1 MNYSKVLHIVHEEPI
16 NDYTEGAYT
25 VFSATH
31 CFNVNLTPEPRVFIQ
46 NLAVFWNDRV
56 DIRIIGM
63 IERGLIQGVLSP
75 VKILSV
81 TESTLNIL
89 YDSSISRNAQIRF
102 EQTWSEIAR
111 KAWGDEWIASFIS
124 ETQLRDI
131 NLRTTDFATYADDII
146 CSHGLGIEEFKGDR
160 LHRLNRWQP
169 DNHSD
174 SGVTNPRPEA
184 GPEDDFGTFDDEL
197 PF

>member
-1 MNYSKVLHIVHEEPI
+1 MNYSKVLHIVHEEPM
-16 NDYTEGAYT
+16 NDYAEGAYT
-25 VFSATH
+25 VFSAIH

-75 VKILSV
+75 VKLLSV
-81 TESTLNIL
+81 TKGTLNIL

-111 KAWGDEWIASFIS
+111 KAWGEVWIASFIS

-131 NLRTTDFATYADDII
+131 DVRNTDFAIYADDII
-146 CSHGLGIEEFKGDR
+146 CSHGLGIGEFKGDR
-160 LHRLNRWQP
+160 LHHLNRWQP

-174 SGVTNPRPEA
+174 SVASNPRPEA
-184 GPEDDFGTFDDEL
+184 GPENDFGTFDDEL

>member
-1 MNYSKVLHIVHEEPI
+1 M
-16 NDYTEGAYT
+16 
-25 VFSATH
+25 
-31 CFNVNLTPEPRVFIQ
+31 FIQ

-63 IERGLIQGVLSP
+63 IQRGLIQGVLSP
-75 VKILSV
+75 VKLLSV
-81 TESTLNIL
+81 TEGTLNIL
-89 YDSSISRNAQIRF
+89 YDSSISRTAQIRF

-131 NLRTTDFATYADDII
+131 NVRNTDFAIYADDII
-146 CSHGLGIEEFKGDR
+146 CSHGLGVGEFKSDR
-160 LHRLNRWQP
+160 LHNLNRWQP

-174 SGVTNPRPEA
+174 SVVSNTRPEA
-184 GPEDDFGTFDDEL
+184 GPENDFGTFDDEL